1 MHDKVE
7 ALFNLINTWTANG
20 TRDMPV
26 EFINKNVF
34 ARIPGI
40 DANNVSRNQYK
51 RLGADV
57 Q

>member
-1 MHDKVE
+1 
-7 ALFNLINTWTANG
+7 
-20 TRDMPV
+20 MPV

-51 RLGADV
+51 RLGADI